1 MKKLASLLL
10 IAAML
15 VTMIPMAV
23 VSASAA
29 ETVTLPTATWNDEG
43 NYDVSWCTAGTAN
56 GADSVKVGNNW
67 YKVLNYSA
75 TVFEIKDAADLAGL
89 SVLTNAANRDK
100 SIGGNPGMR
109 TNPLFANVTFNITAD
124 IDLTGK
130 LWVPIAKEFA
140 QGKNEGSTGVT
151 VFGGNLNGNKNGA
164 AITIKGMTVNVVART
179 DDPSRGQAAG
189 LVGVQGGGSIKN
201 INLTNAYVTSDTKFA
216 VGSFVGRQWG
226 AVYSGGDP
234 TKTDATA
241 ELRSKTV
248 YENLSSDATL
258 IKTTDSSEIQ
268 GAIGGIAG
276 VTADGQYKNYYT
288 NCTFTGEIIST
299 GAQCGGIVGYSEN
312 GSGAIAYFKNCV
324 VTGDI
329 TNGGTKASDVKGI
342 GGLIGGGKCNID
354 AESCY
359 VSSTITCDSSLAI
372 YTGGMAGHLIGLGG
386 AKYVKFVDCHFDG
399 IIKAKT
405 YDYNGAFVGCI
416 NDVGINVTFKNCLST
431 GVLTNSKITMMV
443 RGMAYIG
450 IVTANNKD
458 FGTALNTENAYS
470 AVKAPLVNSVV
481 GEEISLMKVNGV
493 AVTATTDILAAEV
506 TTANIA
512 EVKGDLAKTKMAGM
526 FGTDTKWVA
535 RADKYPT
542 LKLVENVADTTY
554 ASADYSWFD
563 YAKAASKAEGVTID
577 DANKLLALSKMEKAC
592 GGTLTFA
599 DLVSNYK
606 IAVSGALTSNIDAL
620 FSEEN
625 ATMLK
630 TGVIPVAP
638 SDDDNEED
646 NADDKADN
654 TKETEAETKKTSDT
668 TEKVEEEKGCGGVI
682 GGAAVVLVATLGCA
696 AVAGKKR
703 KED

>member
-1 MKKLASLLL
+1 M
-10 IAAML
+10 
-15 VTMIPMAV
+15 
-23 VSASAA
+23 
-29 ETVTLPTATWNDEG
+29 
-43 NYDVSWCTAGTAN
+43 
-56 GADSVKVGNNW
+56 
-67 YKVLNYSA
+67 
-75 TVFEIKDAADLAGL
+75 
-89 SVLTNAANRDK
+89 
-100 SIGGNPGMR
+100 
-109 TNPLFANVTFNITAD
+109 
-124 IDLTGK
+124 
-130 LWVPIAKEFA
+130 
-140 QGKNEGSTGVT
+140 
-151 VFGGNLNGNKNGA
+151 
-164 AITIKGMTVNVVART
+164 
-179 DDPSRGQAAG
+179 
-189 LVGVQGGGSIKN
+189 
-201 INLTNAYVTSDTKFA
+201 
-216 VGSFVGRQWG
+216 G

-258 IKTTDSSEIQ
+258 IKTTDSSELQ

-354 AESCY
+354 AENCY
-359 VSSTITCDSSLAI
+359 VSSTITCDNSLAI
-372 YTGGMAGHLIGLGG
+372 YTGGMVGHLIGLGG

-405 YDYNGAFVGCI
+405 YDYNGAFVGYI
-416 NDVGINVTFKNCLST
+416 NDAGINVTFKNCLST

-450 IVTANNKD
+450 IVNASYKD
-458 FGTALNTENAYS
+458 LGTSLNTENAYS
-470 AVKAPLVNSVV
+470 AVKAPLVNSVI
-481 GEEISLMKVNGV
+481 GEEFALMKVNGV

-526 FGTDTKWVA
+526 FGTETKWVA

-638 SDDDNEED
+638 SDDNNEED